1 MLVEGEWFDIVA
13 GVTATY
19 FELPLSSIG
28 KKICGHCPKL
38 AAYSTLSSYQA
49 DSDIGVLF
57 VCRYHYELFLKLGK
71 EV

>member
-1 MLVEGEWFDIVA
+1 MIA
-13 GVTATY
+13 NY

-28 KKICGHCPKL
+28 KKICGHCARP
-38 AAYSTLSSYQA
+38 ATYSTLSNYQA

-57 VCRYHYELFLKLGK
+57 VCQYHYELFLKLGQ